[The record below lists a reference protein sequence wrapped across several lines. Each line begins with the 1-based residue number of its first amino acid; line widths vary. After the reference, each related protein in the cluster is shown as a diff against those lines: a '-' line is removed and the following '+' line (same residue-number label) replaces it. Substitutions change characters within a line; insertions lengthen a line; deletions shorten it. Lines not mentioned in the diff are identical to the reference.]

1 MKSKNKLKVVLAGGT
16 GVIGKTLIAFF
27 RARGADV
34 KVLTRGTS
42 AFAQGVEYIHWDARH
57 AGPWFEA
64 INGSDL
70 LINLVG
76 KSVNCRY
83 TEKAKAEIIDS
94 RVNATL
100 ALGAAAIA
108 AHHPP
113 KCWINLASATI
124 YADAREKVN
133 GEDGDIGSGFSV
145 EVCKIWES
153 TFNEIPLPTTR
164 KVVFRT
170 AFFLSH
176 DGGVFSELAR
186 FACLGMG
193 GKWGPG
199 DQRVSWIHEDDFCNM
214 VLTAF
219 EDEWVGTFNA
229 SSPHPLPLIDFFA
242 AIRKHIGRRI
252 RINILTALVHLGA
265 RLKGTE
271 AELILKSRNV
281 VPTAALKLGFEFKF
295 TDIRHAVANLL
306 PMHKRTPLNR
316 LKFYF
321 HTKRS
326 SFLPFVS
333 KLN

>member
-1 MKSKNKLKVVLAGGT
+1 MKVVLAGGT
-16 GVIGKTLIAFF
+16 GVIGKSLLTFF
-27 RARGADV
+27 RAHGADV
-34 KVLTRGTS
+34 KVLTRGTTS
-42 AFAQGVEYIHWDARH
+42 FTKGVEYIHWDAKR
-57 AGPWFEA
+57 AGSWFSA
-64 INGSDL
+64 IDGADL
-70 LINLVG
+70 VINLVG

-83 TEKAKAEIIDS
+83 NDRAKIEIIDS

-124 YADAREKVN
+124 YADSREQSNDEN
-133 GEDGDIGSGFSV
+133 GKIGEGFSV
-145 EVCKIWES
+145 GVCKAWES
-153 TFNEIPLPTTR
+153 SFNEIPLPATR
-164 KVVFRT
+164 KLIFRT
-170 AFFLSH
+170 AFFLSPN
-176 DGGVFSELAR
+176 GGVFNELVR
-186 FACLGMG
+186 FACLGLG

-214 VLTAF
+214 VLTAYQ
-219 EDEWVGTFNA
+219 EEWEGTFNV
-229 SSPHPLPLIDFFA
+229 SSPHPLPLVDFFG
-242 AIRKHIGRRI
+242 AIRQHIGR
-252 RINILTALVHLGA
+252 NIHFNLPTTLVRLGA
-265 RLKGTE
+265 WLKGTE

-281 VPTAALKLGFEFKF
+281 IPKAALDNGFEFKY

-306 PMHKRTPLNR
+306 PEHKRTPINR
-316 LKFYF
+316 LKFYL